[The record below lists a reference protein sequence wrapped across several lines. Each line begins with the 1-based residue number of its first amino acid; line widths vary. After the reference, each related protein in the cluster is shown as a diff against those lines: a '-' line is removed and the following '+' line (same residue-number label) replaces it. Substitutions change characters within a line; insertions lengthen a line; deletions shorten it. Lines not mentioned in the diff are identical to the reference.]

1 LRMEAGSG
9 YFSAIALSVLGESK
23 LRPGLG
29 AAGAAFG
36 TVATSLLSATL
47 AVTVVQAT
55 FSTAEPASAT
65 ARGSTVKLQTR
76 SYAPSSAA
84 IANPDRGFYRYTETH
99 YREDSSGYVPL
110 NASTMTRWREKQ
122 GITLVYRIFY
132 LEKFVSQ
139 DVIDIDYIGKI
150 RADFRSAA
158 AAGIKLIVRFAYSD
172 TSSADAPVDRVKAH
186 IAQLAPSLNAS
197 FDVISILQ
205 AGFVGRW
212 GEWYYSDH
220 FASDPSS
227 PGKLSSA
234 DWTNRGSVL
243 KTLLERTDSRI
254 FVQVRYPAIKQR
266 IMAGSSSAQAAR
278 VGIHN
283 DCFLASSTDYGTF
296 AKDSDYQWLASQA
309 RSVPVGGE
317 TCAVN
322 EPRSQW
328 GSAKHDLA
336 AYHWSFLN
344 ADYNT
349 AVLDSWGSQ
358 SISEARRR
366 LGYRLRLT
374 QTGFPR
380 SVAAGARM
388 PMRLTFANDGYAAP
402 FRATTVQLVM
412 VSGATRVVI
421 PLRVDVRTLAPS
433 RSVSF
438 DLNITAPRKRGT
450 YRLYLAL
457 PSPSQRLRA
466 NPAYAIRLANTGMW
480 DGLRGRHDLAQQ
492 VKVV

>member
-1 LRMEAGSG
+1 
-9 YFSAIALSVLGESK
+9 V
-23 LRPGLG
+23 
-29 AAGAAFG
+29 
-36 TVATSLLSATL
+36 
-47 AVTVVQAT
+47 
-55 FSTAEPASAT
+55 
-65 ARGSTVKLQTR
+65 R

-99 YREDSSGYVPL
+99 YREDSSGYTPL
-110 NASTMTRWREKQ
+110 DASTMTGWREKH
-122 GITLVYRIFY
+122 GITLVYRMFY
-132 LEKFVSQ
+132 LEKFATR
-139 DVIDIDYIGKI
+139 DVIDTDYIAKV

-172 TSSADAPVDRVKAH
+172 SSSADAPVGRIRAH
-186 IAQLAPSLNAS
+186 IAQLAPALNAS

-205 AGFVGRW
+205 AGFIGRW

-220 FASDPSS
+220 FTSDPSS
-227 PGKLSSA
+227 PGTLSST
-234 DWTNRGSVL
+234 DWTNRSSVL

-254 FVQVRYPAIKQR
+254 FVQVRYPVIKQK
-266 IMAGSSSAQAAR
+266 IMAGLSRAQAAR

-296 AKDSDYQWLASQA
+296 AKDSDRQWLASQA

-328 GSAKHDLA
+328 GSAQHDLT

-349 AVLDSWGSQ
+349 AVLDSWGTQ
-358 SISEARRR
+358 GIDEARRR

-374 QTGFPR
+374 QSGFPK

-388 PMRLTFANDGYAAP
+388 PMRLGLANDGYAAP
-402 FRATTVQLVM
+402 FHVMSVQVVM

-421 PLRVDVRTLAPS
+421 PLAVDVRSLAPS
-433 RSVSF
+433 RSVNF

-457 PSPSQRLRA
+457 PSPSPRLRT
-466 NPAYAIRLANTGMW
+466 NPAYAIRLANTGLW
-480 DGLRGRHDLAQQ
+480 DGLHGRHDLGQQ